1 MSYHIS
7 SQRPLRAEVQGILKT
22 LKLPAESK
30 ASLSLEERLPKA
42 SADCLD
48 LLKKLLDKIPTRRIG
63 ASAPRVPF

>member
-1 MSYHIS
+1 M
-7 SQRPLRAEVQGILKT
+7 QGILKT